1 MNFANVKAMTI
12 PEGNV
17 KQIVDGQGI
26 VIWKVQ
32 SGLSSMVKINVTGK
46 GSTAT
51 QIISSSTSDMPN
63 SSFNAFES
71 IYYLNSNNE
80 KVFVWQYGNTTYPRT
95 IVFGDTNTH
104 DVYFELRDFNFS
116 SMTSNIIGVAKGV
129 PKWCFYGL
137 TINSIEW
144 SDDVIVF
151 GDSAFRNSTITGGLP
166 KLPTNIQYIGSD
178 CFAITTS
185 VKTPNFIFSSQLK
198 YLGKYIVQAMTSA
211 SRPNYVY
218 FEGNIPNTGVDSWF
232 NSYATFNNYYGSLVF
247 GPNVTKMRDY
257 IYSQLRGA
265 LYFESIT
272 PPALPTNKG
281 TNYVT
286 HIYVPTGCLSAYV
299 SAFSGTFSSSIIS
312 EGSI

>member
-1 MNFANVKAMTI
+1 MNFANVKAITI

-17 KQIVDGQGI
+17 KQIADGQGT

-32 SGLSSMVKINVTGK
+32 SGLSSMVKINVTGN
-46 GSTAT
+46 GSSAT
-51 QIISSSTSDMPN
+51 QIIRSSTSDMPN

-95 IVFGDTNTH
+95 ITFGDTNTH

-116 SMTSNIIGVAKGV
+116 SMTGNIIGVTKGV
-129 PKWCFYGL
+129 PRWCFGYV
-137 TINSIEW
+137 TMNSIEW
-144 SDDVIVF
+144 SDDIVIF
-151 GDSAFRNSTITGGLP
+151 GDSAFGHTPIVNGLP
-166 KLPTNIQYIGSD
+166 KLPASLQYIGSD
-178 CFAITTS
+178 CLGITTS
-185 VKTPNFIFSSQLK
+185 VKTQNIILPSQFK
-198 YLGKYIVQAMTSA
+198 YLGKYIVHDMSSA
-211 SRPNYVY
+211 ATPDYFY
-218 FEGNIPNTGVDSWF
+218 FEGDMPNTGVDGWF
-232 NSYATFNNYYGSLVF
+232 SSYGTFNNYYGSLVF

-257 IYSQLRGA
+257 IYSQLRGS
-265 LYFESIT
+265 LYFESTT

-281 TNYVT
+281 TNNVT